1 MKKIKRMLVGIRLAA
16 MTITAVIGDS
26 TMDAEAK
33 AKVKRCTEAEVEV
46 GQYRNA
52 YIKKGKTFNLI

>member
-1 MKKIKRMLVGIRLAA
+1 MKKIKRMLAGILLATVA
-16 MTITAVIGDS
+16 ITAVVGGS
-26 TMDAEAK
+26 VAEVE